1 MSYRSPERAL
11 PSRLRALPPP
21 MRRSPSQSHHTPSIP
36 PHRSGIT
43 RRQNPSHTRPRDKLT
58 EPTRPLRG
66 SDTTMPAEATSRI
79 RSILP
84 RSSTTTS
91 TTQPATARARQ
102 AARHLRLRLPR
113 QAARPPT
120 ANRQR
125 YAPAPALPDRAPR
138 QYPSLG
144 PTPKQLAGAWGGGVD
159 ERGLMEAA
167 IAGSSHPLVKERY
180 QSTKRRLG
188 RQRGAKVAQIG
199 SQKADGGDLVH
210 ADPQTNRF
218 SPSLRRVPFSP

>member
-1 MSYRSPERAL
+1 MSNRSPERAL

-21 MRRSPSQSHHTPSIP
+21 MRRSPSQSHDTPSIP
-36 PHRSGIT
+36 SHRSGIT
-43 RRQNPSHTRPRDKLT
+43 RRRNPSHTRPRDKLT
-58 EPTRPLRG
+58 EPTRPFRG

-120 ANRQR
+120 ANATR
-125 YAPAPALPDRAPR
+125 PR
-138 QYPSLG
+138 PRPRYPSLG
-144 PTPKQLAGAWGGGVD
+144 PTPKHLAGAWGGGVD

-188 RQRGAKVAQIG
+188 RQRGAKVVR
-199 SQKADGGDLVH
+199 SS
-210 ADPQTNRF
+210 
-218 SPSLRRVPFSP
+218 SPES